1 MPEGVNLA
9 AIGKNL
15 KVVNVVRLHTHDET
29 SNIEINTH
37 HGPLGGRPFLLRDPL
52 KDLFET
58 EPHFK
63 PETKARE
70 VSMNRVFTRIVL
82 MDSGRPLIEA
92 RSTLEFFRGLH
103 NAFVS
108 KSLLSHQISYRKSLT
123 MLLAGHGTLYFHNHV
138 LHRDI
143 S

>member
-1 MPEGVNLA
+1 M

-29 SNIEINTH
+29 SNIKINIH

-52 KDLFET
+52 KDFFET

-63 PETKARE
+63 PVTKARE
-70 VSMNRVFTRIVL
+70 VSMNWVFTRIVL

-92 RSTLEFFRGLH
+92 RSTLEFFRGLQ

-108 KSLLSHQISYRKSLT
+108 KSLLSH
-123 MLLAGHGTLYFHNHV
+123 
-138 LHRDI
+138 
-143 S
+143 